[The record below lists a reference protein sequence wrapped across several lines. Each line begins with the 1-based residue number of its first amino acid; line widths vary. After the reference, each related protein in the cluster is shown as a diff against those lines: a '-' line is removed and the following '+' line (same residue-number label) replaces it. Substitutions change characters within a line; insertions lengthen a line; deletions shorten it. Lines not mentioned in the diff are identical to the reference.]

1 MMPSSNDD
9 PSSHYE
15 SKLAAAGYYHSEV
28 LENVQGFDHNGSD
41 GSLLDEK
48 AGQQTKKSKSADAN
62 RPNLQRPSSSSA
74 LRTTTSSRHLLATP
88 GKENQTMEYLDQ
100 IQKEAILLALSD
112 DDELDYEEGAGEDD
126 NQ

>member
-1 MMPSSNDD
+1 LAQLSIQKPESIKRLISDDSRKPQRNSRQDANMMPSSNDY

-48 AGQQTKKSKSADAN
+48 AGQ
-62 RPNLQRPSSSSA
+62 
-74 LRTTTSSRHLLATP
+74 
-88 GKENQTMEYLDQ
+88 
-100 IQKEAILLALSD
+100 
-112 DDELDYEEGAGEDD
+112 
-126 NQ
+126 